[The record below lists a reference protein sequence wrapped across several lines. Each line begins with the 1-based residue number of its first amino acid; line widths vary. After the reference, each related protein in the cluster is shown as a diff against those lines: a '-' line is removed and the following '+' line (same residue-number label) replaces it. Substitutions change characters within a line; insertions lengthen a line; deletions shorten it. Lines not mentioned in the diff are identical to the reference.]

1 MQTQMRRIS
10 FALVGYG
17 RFGKHHANILHHH
30 PNAVVEVICE
40 TDHIALQQARS
51 DFPEAKI
58 YTEPFNMLQEINVDV
73 VSVVSPEDTHASIV
87 RAALNNGFHV
97 FCEKPLAT
105 QLSDAKELVILAR
118 EQELKLR
125 VGYILRYEPR
135 HRVLK
140 QHISA
145 DKLGELARI
154 RAKRDISRTWFET
167 YGYRVHSAYET
178 LIHDIDLILW
188 LSQQRCQTVS
198 AWGGYL
204 LGYDVPETL
213 IIVLEMEKGTLCT
226 LESSWLAP
234 SGAPANIFG
243 WEDSSEA
250 GKGVV
255 DASLEVVG
263 TKGSGFLKTYE
274 PSLTIN
280 DAQGSYHPD
289 LAFWPQI
296 DGRTTGAL
304 REEIWDFIQEL
315 LGESYAQVDSLEDA
329 IHVQEIC
336 EAVVESEK
344 SGQKVNIG

>member
-1 MQTQMRRIS
+1 MKDLSRKIA
-10 FALVGYG
+10 FALIGFG
-17 RFGKHHANILHHH
+17 RFGKHHANILNHH
-30 PNAVVEVICE
+30 PNVTVDAICE
-40 TDHIALQQARS
+40 TDPVAFQQARNE
-51 DFPEAKI
+51 FPDAKI
-58 YTEPFNMLQEINVDV
+58 YKDPFNMLQEVKVDA
-73 VSVVSPEDTHASIV
+73 VSVVSPEDTHAEIV
-87 RAALNNGFHV
+87 KATLNCGVHV

-105 QLSDAKELVILAR
+105 KLSDARQLAILAR

-140 QHISA
+140 QHIAA

-204 LGYDVPETL
+204 LGYEVPETL
-213 IIVLEMEKGTLCT
+213 VIVLEMEKGTICT

-234 SGAPANIFG
+234 SGMPANIFG
-243 WEDSSEA
+243 WEDSSDA

-263 TKGSGFLKTYE
+263 TKGSSFLKTYE

-336 EAVVESEK
+336 EAAVESEK
-344 SGQKVNIG
+344 SGQKVYIS

>member
-1 MQTQMRRIS
+1 MKNPSKRIA
-10 FALVGYG
+10 FALIGYG
-17 RFGKHHANILHHH
+17 RFGKHHANVLKHH
-30 PNAVVEVICE
+30 PNTAVESICE
-40 TDHIALQQARS
+40 TDPIAVEQAKV

-58 YTEPFNMLQEINVDV
+58 YTEPFNMLQEIKVDA
-73 VSVVSPEDTHASIV
+73 VSVVSPEDTHAEIV
-87 RAALNNGFHV
+87 RATLNCGFHV

-105 QLSDAKELVILAR
+105 KLSDAKQLANLAMER
-118 EQELKLR
+118 ELKLR

-145 DKLGELARI
+145 DKLGVLARI
-154 RAKRDISRTWFET
+154 RAKRDISRTWFEA

-188 LSQQRCQTVS
+188 LSQQRCQSVS

-204 LGYDVPETL
+204 LGYEVPETL
-213 IIVLEMEKGTLCT
+213 VMVLEMDKGTICT

-234 SGAPANIFG
+234 SGTPANILG
-243 WEDSSEA
+243 WEDSSDT

-274 PSLTIN
+274 PSLIIN
-280 DAQGSYHPD
+280 DAEGSYNPD

-296 DGRTTGAL
+296 DGRTVGAL

-315 LGESYAQVDSLEDA
+315 LGEPYAQVDSLEDA

-336 EAVVESEK
+336 EAAVESEK
-344 SGQKVNIG
+344 SGKKINIV